1 VSTLS
6 NQELCSLSM
15 GVGGFLL
22 FLGHLYHTT
31 GRNAQTEVRREDRGA
46 KFVVEESDEEDIALR
61 PSDAYELQ
69 GAPRTFDS
77 DDEMR

>member
-1 VSTLS
+1 
-6 NQELCSLSM
+6 M

-22 FLGHLYHTT
+22 FLGHLYRTT
-31 GRNAQTEVRREDRGA
+31 GRNAQTDIRGEDRGG
-46 KFVVEESDEEDIALR
+46 KFVVEESDEEDTALR
-61 PSDAYELQ
+61 PGEAYEMH